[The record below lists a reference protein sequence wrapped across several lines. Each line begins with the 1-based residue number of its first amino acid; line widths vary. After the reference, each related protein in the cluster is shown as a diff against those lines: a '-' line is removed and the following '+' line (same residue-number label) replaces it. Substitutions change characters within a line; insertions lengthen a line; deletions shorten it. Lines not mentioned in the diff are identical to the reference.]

1 VISKPSFLRT
11 LMLTMIAI
19 AAVFSVDTFL
29 ARKEKEESRVE
40 GERSYRAGQKAMQ
53 QGAPQ
58 IAVEQFTTAYA
69 IARENHEYQ
78 IALAEALT
86 ASGRL
91 PEAEA
96 TLSDLLQKDGTN
108 GPANFA
114 MARAL
119 VKEGRT
125 AEGIS
130 YYHRAIYG
138 QWGQNDVAHRRAAR
152 FELVD
157 LLAAQNDKEALLAE
171 LLPLQEETPDD
182 AATELKLGRLF
193 IAAGSPARAIPL
205 FRDVLQK
212 NKAQP
217 DAYAG
222 LGEAEFAQD
231 NYRAALE
238 YFLRASDLRPGDSD
252 TQSRIK
258 LCRQLLALDPNVR
271 GLSAEEQER
280 RSLALL
286 DLVLGEIR
294 ECTASSSPPARD
306 LVDQAEKAR
315 KRRVPP
321 SQQGAAFES
330 NLDLIG
336 KLWQID
342 KAECGAHSNPSEPV
356 AIIMERVITETPGA
370 VNRTK
375 NLP

>member
-1 VISKPSFLRT
+1 MISKPSFLRT

-19 AAVFSVDTFL
+19 GVLFSVDTFL
-29 ARKEKEESRVE
+29 AKKEKQESHVE
-40 GERSYRAGQKAMQ
+40 SERFYQAGQKAMQ

-58 IAVEQFTTAYA
+58 IAVEQFTAAYA
-69 IARENHEYQ
+69 IARDNHEYQ
-78 IALAEALT
+78 IALAEALI

-91 PEAEA
+91 PEAED

-138 QWGQNDVAHRRAAR
+138 QWGQSDVAHRRVAR

-171 LLPLQEETPDD
+171 LLPLQEQAPDD
-182 AATELKLGRLF
+182 AATQLKLGRLF
-193 IAAGSPARAIPL
+193 ITAGSPARAIPL
-205 FRDVLQK
+205 FRAVLQQNTAK
-212 NKAQP
+212 P

-222 LGEAEFAQD
+222 LGEAEFVQGD
-231 NYRAALE
+231 YRAALAD
-238 YFLRASDLRPGDSD
+238 FLQASHFRPEDSAIK
-252 TQSRIK
+252 SRIE
-258 LCRQLLALDPNVR
+258 LSRQLLTLDPNLR
-271 GLSAEEQER
+271 GLSAEEQHR

-286 DLVLGEIR
+286 DLILR
-294 ECTASSSPPARD
+294 EVRDCTASAAPPGRD
-306 LVDQAEKAR
+306 LVDQAEKVR
-315 KRRVPP
+315 KGHVTA
-321 SQQGAAFES
+321 SQQSAAYES
-330 NLDLIG
+330 TVELLD

-342 KAECGAHSNPSEPV
+342 KASCAAQSKSSEPL
-356 AIIMERVITETPGA
+356 AIVMESLGTP
-370 VNRTK
+370 NSRSPSH
-375 NLP
+375 LP